1 LDKAL
6 TGLKKLQNYD
16 GSFSWWKGMDGSPVM
31 TAEVIEFLTRLNL
44 LTSNNRDTKRLL
56 DDAYEYLSKIVVKE
70 VKEMKQREKE
80 KKPVYIHNSH
90 ALQWVYLCAVG
101 ERKLSGDETMAW
113 EYLMKHLEDQI
124 RTQSMYAK
132 ALMSVVLFKN
142 GQQQKAAEYLQ
153 SLMEY
158 TVYTE
163 EKGRYYDTQRAG
175 YSWCDYR
182 IPTQTAVIEALQ
194 IVNPADEKNI
204 NEMRNLVKS
213 MPKTINESLDF
224 SDEGNMYEEEEI
236 PEDEPV
242 GIEDEPDQ
250 ATASEHAAQL
260 IDDIR
265 KKALRA
271 MADLADTP
279 EDENYIML
287 KKVWQMTDR
296 KPEQQQQN
304 QNAPV
309 QGQPGAIQR

>member
-1 LDKAL
+1 M
-6 TGLKKLQNYD
+6 KK
-16 GSFSWWKGMDGSPVM
+16 
-31 TAEVIEFLTRLNL
+31 T
-44 LTSNNRDTKRLL
+44 
-56 DDAYEYLSKIVVKE
+56 VK
-70 VKEMKQREKE
+70 
-80 KKPVYIHNSH
+80 
-90 ALQWVYLCAVG
+90 
-101 ERKLSGDETMAW
+101 
-113 EYLMKHLEDQI
+113 
-124 RTQSMYAK
+124 
-132 ALMSVVLFKN
+132 
-142 GQQQKAAEYLQ
+142 
-153 SLMEY
+153 
-158 TVYTE
+158 
-163 EKGRYYDTQRAG
+163 
-175 YSWCDYR
+175 
-182 IPTQTAVIEALQ
+182 
-194 IVNPADEKNI
+194 KNI
-204 NEMRNLVKS
+204 NEMRDLVKS

>member
-1 LDKAL
+1 MYRVM
-6 TGLKKLQNYD
+6 KK
-16 GSFSWWKGMDGSPVM
+16 
-31 TAEVIEFLTRLNL
+31 T
-44 LTSNNRDTKRLL
+44 
-56 DDAYEYLSKIVVKE
+56 VK
-70 VKEMKQREKE
+70 
-80 KKPVYIHNSH
+80 
-90 ALQWVYLCAVG
+90 
-101 ERKLSGDETMAW
+101 
-113 EYLMKHLEDQI
+113 
-124 RTQSMYAK
+124 
-132 ALMSVVLFKN
+132 
-142 GQQQKAAEYLQ
+142 
-153 SLMEY
+153 
-158 TVYTE
+158 
-163 EKGRYYDTQRAG
+163 
-175 YSWCDYR
+175 
-182 IPTQTAVIEALQ
+182 
-194 IVNPADEKNI
+194 KNI
-204 NEMRNLVKS
+204 NEMRDLVKS

-224 SDEGNMYEEEEI
+224 SGEGDMYEEEET
-236 PEDEPV
+236 PEEEPV

>member
-1 LDKAL
+1 MYRVM
-6 TGLKKLQNYD
+6 KK
-16 GSFSWWKGMDGSPVM
+16 
-31 TAEVIEFLTRLNL
+31 T
-44 LTSNNRDTKRLL
+44 
-56 DDAYEYLSKIVVKE
+56 VK
-70 VKEMKQREKE
+70 
-80 KKPVYIHNSH
+80 
-90 ALQWVYLCAVG
+90 
-101 ERKLSGDETMAW
+101 
-113 EYLMKHLEDQI
+113 
-124 RTQSMYAK
+124 
-132 ALMSVVLFKN
+132 
-142 GQQQKAAEYLQ
+142 
-153 SLMEY
+153 
-158 TVYTE
+158 
-163 EKGRYYDTQRAG
+163 
-175 YSWCDYR
+175 
-182 IPTQTAVIEALQ
+182 
-194 IVNPADEKNI
+194 KNI
-204 NEMRNLVKS
+204 NEMRSLVKS

-236 PEDEPV
+236 PEEEPV
-242 GIEDEPDQ
+242 GLEDEPDQ

>member
-1 LDKAL
+1 M
-6 TGLKKLQNYD
+6 KK
-16 GSFSWWKGMDGSPVM
+16 
-31 TAEVIEFLTRLNL
+31 T
-44 LTSNNRDTKRLL
+44 
-56 DDAYEYLSKIVVKE
+56 VK
-70 VKEMKQREKE
+70 
-80 KKPVYIHNSH
+80 
-90 ALQWVYLCAVG
+90 
-101 ERKLSGDETMAW
+101 
-113 EYLMKHLEDQI
+113 
-124 RTQSMYAK
+124 
-132 ALMSVVLFKN
+132 
-142 GQQQKAAEYLQ
+142 
-153 SLMEY
+153 
-158 TVYTE
+158 
-163 EKGRYYDTQRAG
+163 
-175 YSWCDYR
+175 
-182 IPTQTAVIEALQ
+182 
-194 IVNPADEKNI
+194 KNI
-204 NEMRNLVKS
+204 NEMRDLVKS

-224 SDEGNMYEEEEI
+224 SGEGDMYEEEET
-236 PEDEPV
+236 PEEEPV